1 MTLEEMDVV
10 IADLLARVEHLEQL
24 QGIKPRAVDD
34 NFEIFWRLYP
44 RRVGKVDA
52 VRAWVKLSNADQG
65 NALAGAEAYAKV
77 WALAHQERH
86 QFIKYPASWLRS
98 RSWEDGEVEWRR
110 VAGTNGAP
118 ARLLVGVHTAPPKGL
133 LPLNLEEAPPDIQDI
148 ARRWK
153 TREDTTEEEDARY
166 LAWEQDIRR
175 KR

>member
-44 RRVGKVDA
+44 RRVGRVDA
-52 VRAWVKLSNADQG
+52 ARAWAKLSNADQG
-65 NALAGAEAYAKV
+65 NALAGAEAYAKI

-86 QFIKYPASWLRS
+86 QFIKYPASWLRA

-110 VAGTNGAP
+110 VAGTNGCGSRILIGSHAP
-118 ARLLVGVHTAPPKGL
+118 TPGTHHPVDLQL
-133 LPLNLEEAPPDIQDI
+133 APPDIQDI

-153 TREDTTEEEDARY
+153 TKEDTTEEEDARY
-166 LAWEQDIRR
+166 LAWEQAIRG